1 MVAYTDLKQSI
12 QDYTQN
18 SETTFVA
25 EIPFMV
31 KQVEDRIQHLV
42 QLPMFRKTS
51 TGVMTSSN
59 RFLSSPTDFV
69 SVYSLAVLNGSSE
82 YSFLLNKDVDFIRE
96 AFDAVSTTALP
107 RFYALWDHDTFL
119 LGPTPNSG
127 YTSQLNYFYKPESIV
142 TAENTWL
149 GDEAP
154 AAMLYG
160 CLVEAY
166 TFMKGEADLL
176 ALYDTRFKEALVK
189 LKELGDGKNRMDNYR
204 AGQVRMSVQ

>member
-1 MVAYTDLKQSI
+1 MLD
-12 QDYTQN
+12 
-18 SETTFVA
+18 
-25 EIPFMV
+25 
-31 KQVEDRIQHLV
+31 
-42 QLPMFRKTS
+42 
-51 TGVMTSSN
+51 
-59 RFLSSPTDFV
+59 
-69 SVYSLAVLNGSSE
+69 GSSA

-96 AFDAVSTTALP
+96 AFDTASTTALP

-119 LGPTPNSG
+119 LGPTPDSG

-176 ALYDTRFKEALVK
+176 ALYDTRFKEALIK